1 LKIEMKVAIFGRNF
15 DFEYAKY
22 IQSFFEN
29 LYSLHS
35 EVIIYDKFFHFLVNE
50 ANISL
55 QSKQTFSDYSG
66 LKGTSDMLFS
76 IGGDGTILDALN
88 VVRDSNIPVIGINT
102 GKLGFLA
109 SVAIHETGQA
119 IESIVNKQFTLDKR
133 SLLKV
138 ESTSGKFNDFPF
150 GLNEITVQKSDSTMI
165 TVQVEVDGEYLNSYW
180 ADGLIVSTPT
190 GSTAYSL
197 SVGGPVITPQSGNII
212 ISPISPHNLT
222 VRPLVLPDNCR
233 LKLKV
238 DSRAHNHIIS
248 LDHRSIKVDND
259 EEIFVSKADFSL
271 NLIQLNNSSFYN
283 TLRNK
288 LMWGVDKRN

>member
-1 LKIEMKVAIFGRNF
+1 MKAAIFGRNF
-15 DFEYAKY
+15 DLEYKEH
-22 IQSFFEN
+22 IQSFFDK
-29 LYSLHS
+29 LYSLNI
-35 EVIIYDKFFHFLVNE
+35 EVSIFDKFYQFLINK

-55 QSKQTFSDYSG
+55 QSNQTFSDYSG
-66 LKGTSDMLFS
+66 LKAKSEILFS

-119 IESIVNKQFTLDKR
+119 IEAIVNNQFTIDKR

-138 ESTSGKFNDFPF
+138 ESNFGIFEDFPF
-150 GLNEITVQKSDSTMI
+150 GLNEITVQKSDSAMI
-165 TVQVEVDGEYLNSYW
+165 TVQVEIDGEYLNTYW

-197 SVGGPVITPQSGNII
+197 SVGGPVVSPQSESLV
-212 ISPISPHNLT
+212 ISSISPHNLT
-222 VRPLVLPDNCR
+222 IRPLVLPDNCK

-238 DSRAHNHIIS
+238 QSRVQNYIVS
-248 LDHRSIKVDND
+248 LDHRSIKVDNKD
-259 EEIFVSKADFSL
+259 EIWVSKADFSL
-271 NLIQLNNSSFYN
+271 NLIQLSGTSFYK
-283 TLRNK
+283 TIRNK
-288 LMWGVDKRN
+288 LMWGADKRN